1 MNNQVLPL
9 IKEQIDIAFST
20 AFVGFKR
27 ELQTYELRSDPIGYV
42 STPYDIIRWNSNAE
56 FPSQNT
62 VAYLLHSKSKLS
74 QYVEDKSNNGLTR
87 MFVTMSMDGT
97 PNFGSY
103 KIQLHVRVSLHE
115 IMNYIPVSISDCD
128 IIQ

>member
-9 IKEQIDIAFST
+9 IKQQIDSAFNN
-20 AFVGFKR
+20 AFIGFKR
-27 ELQTYELRSDPIGYV
+27 ELQNYELRTDPIGYV
-42 STPYDIIRWNSNAE
+42 TTPYEILHWHSNSD

-62 VAYLLHSKSKLS
+62 IAYLLNTKSKLS
-74 QYVEDKSNNGLTR
+74 QYVEDKSIDGLTR

-103 KIQLHVRVSLHE
+103 NIQLHVRVSLHE
-115 IMNYIPVSISDCD
+115 VMNYVPVSISDCNN
-128 IIQ
+128 